1 MSTPWAH
8 GDSGGYT
15 FHHGP
20 GSGQGEVGQCQ
31 GAWHS
36 LTAGEVTGGA
46 GVPEVKLRRMW
57 YMQPSVGVVKEGW
70 KGMKWKVGW
79 Q

>member
-1 MSTPWAH
+1 METVVGTPSIMA
-8 GDSGGYT
+8 
-15 FHHGP
+15 P
-20 GSGQGEVGQCQ
+20 EVAKVKLGSAR
-31 GAWHS
+31 GARHS

-70 KGMKWKVGW
+70 KGMQWKVGW